1 MKSKI
6 QNGKKTDKQ
15 EAPQR
20 IISAAACLFAKKGYA
35 AVGIREIA
43 DKAGVNLSMISYY
56 YGGKAGLLKT
66 LVEEYY
72 ERVDGISVRVSGM
85 NLTPKEAVKEFV
97 SEMVGL
103 IRREE
108 NLCKVGILE
117 MPVEVPEIAKMK
129 TARLRHNAKLII
141 GSLAEQ
147 FKALDYNQHLIIG
160 PAFLSMIYSGFLFR
174 EIIETVLEGKLGDRF
189 FDNYSETISGLFL
202 DGMNGISLKRK
213 AK

>member
-1 MKSKI
+1 MITKSKTV
-6 QNGKKTDKQ
+6 NKPDKQ
-15 EAPQR
+15 EASKR
-20 IISAAACLFAKKGYA
+20 IINAAACLFARKGYA

-43 DKAGVNLSMISYY
+43 AKADINISMISYY

-72 ERVDGISVRVSGM
+72 QRVDEISVRVSGM
-85 NLTPKEAVKEFV
+85 NLSPKEAIKEFV
-97 SEMVGL
+97 SEMVNL

-117 MPVEVPEIAKMK
+117 MPIEVPEIAKMK

-147 FKALDYNQHLIIG
+147 FKILDYRQHVIIG

-174 EIIETVLEGKLGDRF
+174 EIVDIVMNGKMNDEF
-189 FDNYSETISGLFL
+189 FDNYSATISDLFL
-202 DGMNGISLKRK
+202 EGMKGITSKQK
-213 AK
+213 TK

>member
-43 DKAGVNLSMISYY
+43 AKAKINISMISYY
-56 YGGKAGLLKT
+56 YGGKVGLLKA
-66 LVEEYY
+66 LVSEYF
-72 ERVDGISVRVSGM
+72 RHVDGIAI
-85 NLTPKEAVKEFV
+85 KV
-97 SEMVGL
+97 SEMNLGPGEAVRKYVSEMINL
-103 IRREE
+103 IREKE
-108 NLCKVGILE
+108 NLCRVAIIE
-117 MPVEVPEIAKMK
+117 MPIELQEITKLK
-129 TARLRHNAKLII
+129 TELLRNNMRLMSSSLSEGFKIRDKRHHI
-141 GSLAEQ
+141 
-147 FKALDYNQHLIIG
+147 IIG
-160 PAFLSMIYSGFLFR
+160 PAFLGLIYSGFLFQGL
-174 EIIETVLEGKLGDRF
+174 IEKVTGKKLDDEF